1 MKHFKLIILI
11 LLIPILGSSEE
22 VPFFK
27 GSIASVKTKAKVEG
41 KLYILDFYAKW
52 CLPCKF
58 MEENTYSD
66 PRVLEYFKRSYIP
79 VKVDIDDF
87 DGYALKEQFNVSV
100 LPTIMI
106 FDANGVLIERYEETM
121 PPSQFLEILEK
132 FEHRKG
138 TPTPVLPQAYD
149 GGIDVGGVPS
159 ITQPT
164 MEQPVTTPTPTYT
177 PSAPVIQPSYEEEVI
192 EENTTTYTDNP
203 IDADL
208 TPVNEN
214 LYEFSSHRPSYQ
226 GWGVQ
231 VGVYAQYANVLREVE
246 RFQNM
251 FQEPIM
257 VNISNYKDRTVY
269 RLLIGNFKSEV
280 DAQSFK
286 TTVKD
291 GGLSDA
297 FVKDLKKLN

>member
-1 MKHFKLIILI
+1 MKHLKLI
-11 LLIPILGSSEE
+11 LLILIIPFMGFSEE

-27 GSIASVKTKAKVEG
+27 GSIASVKLKAKEEG

-66 PRVLEYFKRSYIP
+66 PRVLEYFHSSYIP

-121 PPSQFLEILEK
+121 APSQFLEILEK

-138 TPTPVLPQAYD
+138 NPTPVLPQVYD
-149 GGIDVGGVPS
+149 SGIDVIGVPS
-159 ITQPT
+159 ATTFTATEPEVETYSPSLPVAQPD
-164 MEQPVTTPTPTYT
+164 TY
-177 PSAPVIQPSYEEEVI
+177 SEEVI
-192 EENTTTYTDNP
+192 YENTTPSSTYVDP
-203 IDADL
+203 VDESLA
-208 TPVNEN
+208 PVNDN
-214 LYEFSSHRPSYQ
+214 LYEFSSNRPLYQ

-231 VGVYAQYANVLREVE
+231 VGLYAQYANVLREVE

-251 FQEPIM
+251 YQEPIL
-257 VNISNYKDRTVY
+257 VNISNLNDRTVY
-269 RLLIGNFKSEV
+269 KLLIGNFKSQIE
-280 DAQSFK
+280 AQSFK
-286 TTVKD
+286 DSVKN
-291 GGLSDA
+291 GGLTDA
-297 FVKDLKKLN
+297 FVKDLKVLK